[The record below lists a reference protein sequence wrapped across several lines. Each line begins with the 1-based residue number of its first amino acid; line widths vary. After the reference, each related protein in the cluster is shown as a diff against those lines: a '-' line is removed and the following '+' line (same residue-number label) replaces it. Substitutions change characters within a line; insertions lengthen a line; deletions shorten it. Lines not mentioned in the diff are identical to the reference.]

1 MSTITPLE
9 QTLITIAEG
18 CLNYVQQYHAMRKL
32 GSATA
37 EDAETFEE
45 NHIALTTL
53 VQLTHMR
60 DTGLTDDALI
70 ELRNIEEKEAIL
82 LRSLAEAN

>member
-1 MSTITPLE
+1 MSTITQLE
-9 QTLITIAEG
+9 QTLIAMAQG
-18 CLNYVQQYHAMRKL
+18 CLGYVQQYHAMRKL

-53 VQLTHMR
+53 VQLVHMR
-60 DTGLTDDALI
+60 DSGLTDDACI
-70 ELRNIEEKEAIL
+70 ELRDIEEKEAML

>member
-1 MSTITPLE
+1 
-9 QTLITIAEG
+9 
-18 CLNYVQQYHAMRKL
+18 MRKL

-45 NHIALTTL
+45 NHIALTTF
-53 VQLTHMR
+53 VQLVHMR
-60 DTGLTDDALI
+60 DSGLTDDARI
-70 ELRNIEEKEAIL
+70 ELRDIEEKEAML